1 MTAQN
6 LQFLYHNENRDSFF
20 RRIHTFILPYHKGAS
35 AVADAYKAA
44 KDGHRGSKRSRGER
58 YFEHCRMVAIILI
71 DIVGVRDWETIAAAL
86 LHDHIE
92 DCAGWTK
99 ARIEKKWG
107 VDVAGLVA
115 AVSIPEGDFP
125 DRESRMATYHAQFL
139 AAIKGGDVRALMIK
153 LADRLHNLSSCESV
167 SYERQW
173 RMVGETEDFYLPL
186 SKKHNILYRELVDMI
201 ASIRN
206 RLPARAQQ

>member
-1 MTAQN
+1 MTIHN
-6 LQFLYHNENRDSFF
+6 LQFLHQSENRDTFF

-44 KDGHRGSKRSRGER
+44 KDGHRGTKRARGER
-58 YFEHCRMVAIILI
+58 YFEHCRAVAIILM
-71 DIVGVRDWETIAAAL
+71 DIVGTRDPETIIAAL

-99 ARIEKKWG
+99 ARIQKKWG
-107 VDVAGLVA
+107 AGVAGLVA
-115 AVSIPEGDFP
+115 AVSMPEGDFP
-125 DRESRMATYHAQFL
+125 DRESRMAAYHAQFL
-139 AAIKGGDVRALMIK
+139 TAISGGDLRALAIK

-173 RMVGETEDFYLPL
+173 RMVDETEEFYLPL
-186 SKKHNILYRELVDMI
+186 SKKHGILYRELCDMI
-201 ASIRN
+201 TLIKD
-206 RLPARAQQ
+206 RLPSRAY